1 MATTK
6 LISSYQSDIETLNMM
21 VEQAKTLRSSQS
33 SYPQLTIGLD
43 SLVRLAE
50 KLKVLT
56 ILVKFAL
63 SRSLSEPAGLIVAQ
77 MVTRG
82 FQLFDEGKRFSKKI
96 H

>member
-1 MATTK
+1 MTNIKDSILNHEEINHKIKRIA
-6 LISSYQSDIETLNMM
+6 YQIYESNVNENEVILAGIDSNGFIL
-21 VEQAKTLRSSQS
+21 AK
-33 SYPQLTIGLD
+33 
-43 SLVRLAE
+43 

-82 FQLFDEGKRFSKKI
+82 FQLFDEGKRFSKKQ
-96 H
+96 